1 LPDQGLAVPV
11 ADSGG
16 RRAELRRGRRQHRRA
31 EGRARGRFRVR
42 RQPDRGAR
50 AVSPR
55 AARRRRRRR
64 LPLGRASQ
72 ACAARSGTPAAR
84 GRAMSAGPEARV
96 GRLDW
101 EALARA
107 LDDDGV
113 AVTPP
118 LLSRVA
124 CRRLRERFDD
134 ERTAFRS
141 TIDMSR
147 HNYGSGMY
155 RYFDY
160 PLPPE
165 VQALREAFYPPLAA
179 IAHAWAE

>member
-1 LPDQGLAVPV
+1 
-11 ADSGG
+11 
-16 RRAELRRGRRQHRRA
+16 
-31 EGRARGRFRVR
+31 
-42 RQPDRGAR
+42 
-50 AVSPR
+50 
-55 AARRRRRRR
+55 
-64 LPLGRASQ
+64 
-72 ACAARSGTPAAR
+72 
-84 GRAMSAGPEARV
+84 MSAGPEARV

-179 IAHAWAE
+179 IANAWAERMRSVERWPATLAELTAPCQADGQKRPTPLPLRCGEGE